1 MSEKTI
7 KELLYESI
15 KQKAIAKYNR
25 VYLSGAITSD
35 PKHKAKFEAAK
46 RKYEQKGYK
55 VLSPI
60 ETPEY
65 KAKKGNSACLF
76 ASIKL
81 LEKADWLIQLDNP
94 EQSKGMQIE
103 QQIAD
108 YCNIMIIR
116 EYEEEKK

>member
-1 MSEKTI
+1 M
-7 KELLYESI
+7 
-15 KQKAIAKYNR
+15 R

-46 RKYEQKGYK
+46 RKYEQKGYE

-116 EYEEEKK
+116 EYEEEKKVVDL

>member
-1 MSEKTI
+1 MRI
-7 KELLYESI
+7 
-15 KQKAIAKYNR
+15 
-25 VYLSGAITSD
+25 YLSGAITND
-35 PKHKAKFEAAK
+35 PNHKVKFEAAK
-46 RKYEQKGYK
+46 QKYKQKGYE
-55 VLSPI
+55 VLSPL

-108 YCNIMIIR
+108 YCNIMIIP